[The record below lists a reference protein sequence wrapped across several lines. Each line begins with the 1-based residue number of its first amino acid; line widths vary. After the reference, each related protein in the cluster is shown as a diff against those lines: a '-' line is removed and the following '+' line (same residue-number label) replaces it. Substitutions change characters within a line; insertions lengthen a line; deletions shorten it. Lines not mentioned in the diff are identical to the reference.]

1 MLGAILAQIFM
12 YFAYIIEVLFGFSG
26 ILPKFSTNQNFGG
39 AMHTASYT
47 TAFEGLKWP
56 AA

>member
-1 MLGAILAQIFM
+1 MLGAILAQIFR

-47 TAFEGLKWP
+47 TAFEGLK
-56 AA
+56 